1 MAVAKIKESNV
12 CSEPSM
18 LSAACFCY
26 PYILCSAPSKI
37 CRSEM
42 CDSSLQESYHLF
54 RKVIEILIKIL
65 NRSLYSKTVTYLHT

>member
-1 MAVAKIKESNV
+1 MAVAKIKESNA

-26 PYILCSAPSKI
+26 PYSLCSAPSKI
-37 CRSEM
+37 YRSKM
-42 CDSSLQESYHLF
+42 CDSPLQEYYHLF

-65 NRSLYSKTVTYLHT
+65 NRSLYSKAVTYLHT